1 MIPKNRSLVPL
12 CEARRAM
19 LQAVEYVERRRE
31 RQTLRADFPYA
42 QAFFRFLKGSK
53 RITLRELRFFDP
65 VLREEALRGRKR
77 EWLRA
82 VDWLIE
88 SGGCATHPLPSDAA
102 RLLFPEIIFQ
112 CGERRHRK
120 AEMRA
125 EKYSRQFRRRE
136 ALKERAVQALTAQA
150 EIELAF
156 QTPATVASWA
166 SKWSDTEV
174 SESELISQF
183 YRWADRFPSMAG
195 FVRLYFY
202 GEPLW
207 RLTAEAGFRSEEAG
221 EAVRLLERWMVPNK
235 LTQVREEA

>member
-1 MIPKNRSLVPL
+1 MIPNNRSLVPL
-12 CEARRAM
+12 CEAKRAM

-53 RITLRELRFFDP
+53 RITLRELRFFSP
-65 VLREEALRGRKR
+65 ALREEDLRGRRR
-77 EWLRA
+77 EWLGA

-102 RLLFPEIIFQ
+102 SLLFPEVLFQ
-112 CGERRHRK
+112 CRERRHRK
-120 AEMRA
+120 AEMHD

-136 ALKERAVQALTAQA
+136 AQKARARQALTAQA

-166 SKWSDTEV
+166 SKWTDTEV
-174 SESELISQF
+174 CQNELISQF
-183 YRWADRFPSMAG
+183 YR
-195 FVRLYFY
+195 
-202 GEPLW
+202 
-207 RLTAEAGFRSEEAG
+207 
-221 EAVRLLERWMVPNK
+221 
-235 LTQVREEA
+235 

>member
-53 RITLRELRFFDP
+53 RITFRELRFFDP
-65 VLREEALRGRKR
+65 VLREEELRGRKR

-102 RLLFPEIIFQ
+102 RLLFPEVIFQ

-136 ALKERAVQALTAQA
+136 VLKARAVQAL
-150 EIELAF
+150 
-156 QTPATVASWA
+156 PSWA
-166 SKWSDTEV
+166 ASLNWICGNCVRKASGSATKAAASTGHERNQKKAGRVSGNTRAADCEPERDDLAYVPRGRPVMVSVGRDGFSLGRDTAPA
-174 SESELISQF
+174 F
-183 YRWADRFPSMAG
+183 F
-195 FVRLYFY
+195 
-202 GEPLW
+202 EP
-207 RLTAEAGFRSEEAG
+207 
-221 EAVRLLERWMVPNK
+221 
-235 LTQVREEA
+235 

>member
-19 LQAVEYVERRRE
+19 LQAVEYVECRRE

-65 VLREEALRGRKR
+65 VLREEELRGRKR

-102 RLLFPEIIFQ
+102 RLLFPEVIFQ

-120 AEMRA
+120 AEMRD

-136 ALKERAVQALTAQA
+136 ALKARAVQALTAQA

-174 SESELISQF
+174 SESELVSQF

-195 FVRLYFY
+195 F
-202 GEPLW
+202 
-207 RLTAEAGFRSEEAG
+207 RSEEAG
-221 EAVRLLERWMVPNK
+221 EAVRVLERWMVPNK
-235 LTQVREEA
+235 LTQVRGGA